1 MPRKKKLDNVVAID
15 AATGKKKPDM
25 EFIGSAEE
33 GVLRSIAS
41 RETLRN
47 KVDSEVEAFLKAGG
61 QINKIEPNVMADP
74 PRKPTSN
81 YGSRPIWT
89 NQTDACIGFFS
100 PYENQIVNMCPIQRG
115 CLSLTL
121 CNGWHKHKV
130 VDRFSI

>member
-25 EFIGSAEE
+25 EFIGSSEE

-81 YGSRPIWT
+81 YGSRPI
-89 NQTDACIGFFS
+89 
-100 PYENQIVNMCPIQRG
+100 
-115 CLSLTL
+115 
-121 CNGWHKHKV
+121 
-130 VDRFSI
+130 